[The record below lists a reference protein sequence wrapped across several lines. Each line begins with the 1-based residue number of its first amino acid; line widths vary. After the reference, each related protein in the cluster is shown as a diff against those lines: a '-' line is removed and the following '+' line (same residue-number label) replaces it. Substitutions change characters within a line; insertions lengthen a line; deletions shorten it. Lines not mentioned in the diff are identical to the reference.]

1 METNFPEKTTHGST
15 IPEEQRNLK
24 KKSLLDSSY
33 RGKPWWIALVTAGLL
48 ILTIGIYLGR
58 KRYDGQPEV
67 LETLTIPVKTQ
78 NIVVRITAS
87 GAVQPIQRVNLS
99 PKNQGRLA
107 ELYVKQGDRVQ
118 AGQIIARMESRD
130 LEAKLRQAQARL
142 KNSKANLAKQETGS
156 RPEEIAAARARLN
169 QVEARLSQLQV
180 GSRPE
185 EIAAARAR
193 LSQVGA
199 RLSQL
204 QAGSRQ
210 EEIAVARARLDGI
223 QANLSQ
229 LQSGKRPEEIA
240 QGKAR
245 LEQAIT
251 RWQDA
256 KTGSLK
262 EEIEQAKARIEAA
275 KAELEL
281 TTKRLERYQKLV
293 NEGAITRDAYE
304 EYVRD
309 DRRVNANLQEAEKRL
324 EQLTQFRLAEIE
336 RLTAA
341 MEEEKQAFQLLEKGA
356 RLEEIVRAE
365 AEVAEARSQLEQLV
379 NGARLEEIVR
389 AEAEVAEARSQ
400 LEQLVNGTRPEEIAR
415 AEAEVAEARSQLEQL
430 VNGTRPEEIARAEAE
445 VAEAKAQV
453 RYQEILLEETKVRA
467 PFSGVITQRYASQ
480 GAFVTPATSASNAT
494 FASSTSIVALARGLE
509 VLAKVPEANIGQI
522 TSGQTVEVVA
532 DAYPDQVFKGKV
544 KLIAPEAIV
553 ERNVTLF
560 EVEVALETGK
570 EKLRSGMNV
579 DLQFLG
585 DRFDNALV
593 VPTVA
598 IVTKKGET
606 GVLVPDAKNQP
617 KFRPIILGFNIGNQ
631 IQVLQGIK
639 AGDLV
644 FIELPE
650 DQKLDDI
657 FGDG

>member
-1 METNFPEKTTHGST
+1 
-15 IPEEQRNLK
+15 
-24 KKSLLDSSY
+24 
-33 RGKPWWIALVTAGLL
+33 
-48 ILTIGIYLGR
+48 
-58 KRYDGQPEV
+58 
-67 LETLTIPVKTQ
+67 
-78 NIVVRITAS
+78 
-87 GAVQPIQRVNLS
+87 
-99 PKNQGRLA
+99 LA
-107 ELYVKQGDRVQ
+107 
-118 AGQIIARMESRD
+118 
-130 LEAKLRQAQARL
+130 
-142 KNSKANLAKQETGS
+142 S

-169 QVEARLSQLQV
+169 
-180 GSRPE
+180 
-185 EIAAARAR
+185 
-193 LSQVGA
+193 QVGA

-229 LQSGKRPEEIA
+229 LQAGKRPEEIA

-245 LEQAIT
+245 LEQVIT
-251 RWQDA
+251 RWQDT

-341 MEEEKQAFQLLEKGA
+341 MEEEKQAFQLLEKGT
-356 RLEEIVRAE
+356 
-365 AEVAEARSQLEQLV
+365 
-379 NGARLEEIVR
+379 RLEEIVR

-400 LEQLVNGTRPEEIAR
+400 LEQLVNGTRPEEIVR
-415 AEAEVAEARSQLEQL
+415 AEAEVVEARSQLEQL

-453 RYQEILLEETKVRA
+453 RYQEILLEETKVRS
-467 PFSGVITQRYASQ
+467 PFSGVITQRYASK

-509 VLAKVPEANIGQI
+509 VLAKVPEANIGEI

-585 DRFDNALV
+585 DRFENALV

-617 KFRPIILGFNIGNQ
+617 KFRPITLGFNIGNQ

-657 FGDG
+657 FGDV

>member
-118 AGQIIARMESRD
+118 AGQIMARMESRD

-229 LQSGKRPEEIA
+229 LQAGKRPEEIA

-251 RWQDA
+251 RWQNA

-281 TTKRLERYQKLV
+281 TTKRLERYKKLV

-341 MEEEKQAFQLLEKGA
+341 MEEEKQAFQLLEKGT
-356 RLEEIVRAE
+356 
-365 AEVAEARSQLEQLV
+365 
-379 NGARLEEIVR
+379 RLEEIVR

-400 LEQLVNGTRPEEIAR
+400 LEQLVNGTRPEEIVR

-467 PFSGVITQRYASQ
+467 PFSGVITQRYASK

-617 KFRPIILGFNIGNQ
+617 KFRPITLGFNIGNQ

>member
-281 TTKRLERYQKLV
+281 TTKRLERYKKLV

-356 RLEEIVRAE
+356 RLEEIV
-365 AEVAEARSQLEQLV
+365 
-379 NGARLEEIVR
+379 
-389 AEAEVAEARSQ
+389 
-400 LEQLVNGTRPEEIAR
+400 R

>member
-58 KRYDGQPEV
+58 KRYDGQPQV

-78 NIVVRITAS
+78 NIVFRITAS

-229 LQSGKRPEEIA
+229 LQVGKRPEEIA

-341 MEEEKQAFQLLEKGA
+341 MEEEKQAFQLLEK
-356 RLEEIVRAE
+356 
-365 AEVAEARSQLEQLV
+365 
-379 NGARLEEIVR
+379 GARLEEIVR

-617 KFRPIILGFNIGNQ
+617 KFRPITLGFNIGNQ

>member
-1 METNFPEKTTHGST
+1 METNFLEKTTHGST

-24 KKSLLDSSY
+24 EKSLLDSSY

-379 NGARLEEIVR
+379 NG
-389 AEAEVAEARSQ
+389 
-400 LEQLVNGTRPEEIAR
+400 
-415 AEAEVAEARSQLEQL
+415 
-430 VNGTRPEEIARAEAE
+430 TRPEEIARAEAE

>member
-281 TTKRLERYQKLV
+281 TTKRLERYKKLV

-379 NGARLEEIVR
+379 NGTRPEEIVR

>member
-1 METNFPEKTTHGST
+1 METNFLEKTTHGST

-245 LEQAIT
+245 LEQATT

-356 RLEEIVRAE
+356 RLEEIV
-365 AEVAEARSQLEQLV
+365 
-379 NGARLEEIVR
+379 
-389 AEAEVAEARSQ
+389 
-400 LEQLVNGTRPEEIAR
+400 R

>member
-156 RPEEIAAARARLN
+156 RPEEIAAARARL
-169 QVEARLSQLQV
+169 
-180 GSRPE
+180 
-185 EIAAARAR
+185 
-193 LSQVGA
+193 SQVGA

-229 LQSGKRPEEIA
+229 LQAGKRPEEIA

-281 TTKRLERYQKLV
+281 TTKRLERYKKLV

-356 RLEEIVRAE
+356 RLEEIV
-365 AEVAEARSQLEQLV
+365 
-379 NGARLEEIVR
+379 
-389 AEAEVAEARSQ
+389 
-400 LEQLVNGTRPEEIAR
+400 R

-509 VLAKVPEANIGQI
+509 VLAKVPEANIGEI

>member
-107 ELYVKQGDRVQ
+107 ELYVKQGDRVK

-379 NGARLEEIVR
+379 NGTRPEEIVR
-389 AEAEVAEARSQ
+389 AEAEV
-400 LEQLVNGTRPEEIAR
+400 V
-415 AEAEVAEARSQLEQL
+415 EARSQLEQL

-585 DRFDNALV
+585 DRFDNALL

>member
-1 METNFPEKTTHGST
+1 METNFLEKTTHGST

-156 RPEEIAAARARLN
+156 RPEEIAAARARL
-169 QVEARLSQLQV
+169 
-180 GSRPE
+180 
-185 EIAAARAR
+185 
-193 LSQVGA
+193 SQVGA

-223 QANLSQ
+223 QANLSE

-245 LEQAIT
+245 LEQATT
-251 RWQDA
+251 RWQNA

-281 TTKRLERYQKLV
+281 TTKRLERYKKLV

-365 AEVAEARSQLEQLV
+365 AEVAQARSQLEQLV
-379 NGARLEEIVR
+379 NGARLEEIV
-389 AEAEVAEARSQ
+389 
-400 LEQLVNGTRPEEIAR
+400 R

-509 VLAKVPEANIGQI
+509 VLAKVPEANIGEI

>member
-118 AGQIIARMESRD
+118 AGQIMARMESRD

-229 LQSGKRPEEIA
+229 LQAGKRPEEIA

-251 RWQDA
+251 RWQNA

-341 MEEEKQAFQLLEKGA
+341 MEEEKQAFQLLEKGT
-356 RLEEIVRAE
+356 
-365 AEVAEARSQLEQLV
+365 
-379 NGARLEEIVR
+379 RLEEIVR

-400 LEQLVNGTRPEEIAR
+400 LEQLVNGTRPEEIVR
-415 AEAEVAEARSQLEQL
+415 AEAEVVEARSQLEQL

-467 PFSGVITQRYASQ
+467 PFSGVITQRYASK

-617 KFRPIILGFNIGNQ
+617 KFRPITLGFNIGNQ

>member
-58 KRYDGQPEV
+58 KRYDGQPQV

-107 ELYVKQGDRVQ
+107 ELYVKQGDRVK

-365 AEVAEARSQLEQLV
+365 AEVAQARSQLEQLV
-379 NGARLEEIVR
+379 NGARLEEIV
-389 AEAEVAEARSQ
+389 
-400 LEQLVNGTRPEEIAR
+400 R

>member
-415 AEAEVAEARSQLEQL
+415 AEAEVAEA
-430 VNGTRPEEIARAEAE
+430 
-445 VAEAKAQV
+445 KAQV

>member
-379 NGARLEEIVR
+379 NG
-389 AEAEVAEARSQ
+389 
-400 LEQLVNGTRPEEIAR
+400 TRPEEIAR

-509 VLAKVPEANIGQI
+509 VLAKVPEANIGEI

>member
-1 METNFPEKTTHGST
+1 METNFLEKTTHGST

-24 KKSLLDSSY
+24 EKSLLDSSY

-229 LQSGKRPEEIA
+229 LQAGKRPEEIA

-251 RWQDA
+251 RWQNA

-379 NGARLEEIVR
+379 NGTRPEEIVR
-389 AEAEVAEARSQ
+389 AEAEV
-400 LEQLVNGTRPEEIAR
+400 V
-415 AEAEVAEARSQLEQL
+415 EARSQLEQL

-617 KFRPIILGFNIGNQ
+617 KFRPITLGFNIGNQ

>member
-107 ELYVKQGDRVQ
+107 ELYVKQGDRVK

-379 NGARLEEIVR
+379 NG
-389 AEAEVAEARSQ
+389 
-400 LEQLVNGTRPEEIAR
+400 
-415 AEAEVAEARSQLEQL
+415 
-430 VNGTRPEEIARAEAE
+430 TRPEEIARAEAE

>member
-107 ELYVKQGDRVQ
+107 ELYVKQGDRVK

-142 KNSKANLAKQETGS
+142 KNSKANLAKQET
-156 RPEEIAAARARLN
+156 
-169 QVEARLSQLQV
+169 

-229 LQSGKRPEEIA
+229 LQAGKRPEEIA

-251 RWQDA
+251 RWQNA

-379 NGARLEEIVR
+379 NG
-389 AEAEVAEARSQ
+389 
-400 LEQLVNGTRPEEIAR
+400 
-415 AEAEVAEARSQLEQL
+415 
-430 VNGTRPEEIARAEAE
+430 TRPEEIARAEAE

-467 PFSGVITQRYASQ
+467 PFSGVITQRYASK

>member
-1 METNFPEKTTHGST
+1 METNFLEKTTHGST

-379 NGARLEEIVR
+379 NG
-389 AEAEVAEARSQ
+389 
-400 LEQLVNGTRPEEIAR
+400 
-415 AEAEVAEARSQLEQL
+415 
-430 VNGTRPEEIARAEAE
+430 TRPEEIARAEAE

-509 VLAKVPEANIGQI
+509 VLAKVPEANIGEI

-617 KFRPIILGFNIGNQ
+617 KFRPITLGFNIGNQ

>member
-118 AGQIIARMESRD
+118 AGQIMARMESRD

-142 KNSKANLAKQETGS
+142 KNSKANLAKQET
-156 RPEEIAAARARLN
+156 
-169 QVEARLSQLQV
+169 

-251 RWQDA
+251 RWQNA

-356 RLEEIVRAE
+356 RLEEIV
-365 AEVAEARSQLEQLV
+365 
-379 NGARLEEIVR
+379 
-389 AEAEVAEARSQ
+389 
-400 LEQLVNGTRPEEIAR
+400 R

>member
-1 METNFPEKTTHGST
+1 METNFLEKTTHGST

-118 AGQIIARMESRD
+118 AGQIMARMESRD

-415 AEAEVAEARSQLEQL
+415 AEAEVAEA
-430 VNGTRPEEIARAEAE
+430 
-445 VAEAKAQV
+445 KAQV

>member
-118 AGQIIARMESRD
+118 AGQIMARMESRD

-142 KNSKANLAKQETGS
+142 KNSKANLAKQET
-156 RPEEIAAARARLN
+156 
-169 QVEARLSQLQV
+169 

-251 RWQDA
+251 RWQNA

-341 MEEEKQAFQLLEKGA
+341 MEEEKQAFQLLEKGT
-356 RLEEIVRAE
+356 
-365 AEVAEARSQLEQLV
+365 
-379 NGARLEEIVR
+379 RLEEIVR

-400 LEQLVNGTRPEEIAR
+400 LEQLVNGTRPEEIVR
-415 AEAEVAEARSQLEQL
+415 AEAEVVEARSQLEQL

-467 PFSGVITQRYASQ
+467 PFSGVITQRYASK

>member
-229 LQSGKRPEEIA
+229 LQVGKRPEEIA

-341 MEEEKQAFQLLEKGA
+341 MEEEKQAFQLLEK
-356 RLEEIVRAE
+356 
-365 AEVAEARSQLEQLV
+365 
-379 NGARLEEIVR
+379 GARLEEIVR

>member
-118 AGQIIARMESRD
+118 AGQIMARMESRD

-142 KNSKANLAKQETGS
+142 KNSKANLAKQET
-156 RPEEIAAARARLN
+156 
-169 QVEARLSQLQV
+169 

-356 RLEEIVRAE
+356 RLEEIV
-365 AEVAEARSQLEQLV
+365 
-379 NGARLEEIVR
+379 
-389 AEAEVAEARSQ
+389 
-400 LEQLVNGTRPEEIAR
+400 R

>member
-379 NGARLEEIVR
+379 NG
-389 AEAEVAEARSQ
+389 
-400 LEQLVNGTRPEEIAR
+400 TRPEEIVR

>member
-415 AEAEVAEARSQLEQL
+415 AEAEVAEA
-430 VNGTRPEEIARAEAE
+430 
-445 VAEAKAQV
+445 KAQV

-509 VLAKVPEANIGQI
+509 VLAKVPEANIGEI

>member
-142 KNSKANLAKQETGS
+142 KNSKANLAKQET
-156 RPEEIAAARARLN
+156 
-169 QVEARLSQLQV
+169 

-341 MEEEKQAFQLLEKGA
+341 MEEEKQAFQLLEKGT

-379 NGARLEEIVR
+379 NGARLEEIV
-389 AEAEVAEARSQ
+389 
-400 LEQLVNGTRPEEIAR
+400 R

>member
-118 AGQIIARMESRD
+118 AGQIMARMESRD

>member
-245 LEQAIT
+245 LEQATT
-251 RWQDA
+251 RWQNA

-467 PFSGVITQRYASQ
+467 PFSGVITQRYASK

-617 KFRPIILGFNIGNQ
+617 KFRPITLGFNIGNQ

>member
-1 METNFPEKTTHGST
+1 METNFLEKTTHGST

-379 NGARLEEIVR
+379 NG
-389 AEAEVAEARSQ
+389 
-400 LEQLVNGTRPEEIAR
+400 
-415 AEAEVAEARSQLEQL
+415 
-430 VNGTRPEEIARAEAE
+430 TRPEEIARAEAE